1 MPMRRRNGWQATA
14 SKRRW
19 CGSNDETTNMTK
31 ATMNRRE
38 WIHRS
43 TAGAALLLAATAPSA
58 QGAAPVEGRDFVRL
72 NTPAPVPGGGK
83 IDVVEFFS
91 YGCPHCYTF
100 EPTLEQWTK
109 KLPPDVAFRRVPVAF
124 SGPFEGYAKLFYA
137 LEALGLQ
144 DSLHK
149 RVFAAIHVQRQR
161 LDKEADLAAF
171 VQGAGGDGAKF
182 VEAYKSFGVAT
193 KVRQA
198 KQLSEA
204 YKIDGV
210 PTLGIHGR
218 WFTSGSLAGT
228 HEKALTVADALI
240 QRARKG

>member
-1 MPMRRRNGWQATA
+1 MT
-14 SKRRW
+14 S
-19 CGSNDETTNMTK
+19 MTK
-31 ATMNRRE
+31 AKMNRRE

-43 TAGAALLLAATAPSA
+43 TASAALLFAAGASRA
-58 QGAAPVEGRDFVRL
+58 QGGPVEGRDFVRL

-83 IDVVEFFS
+83 IDVIEFFS

-100 EPTLEQWTK
+100 DPTLEQWVK
-109 KLPPDVAFRRVPVAF
+109 RLPPDVAFRRVPVAF
-124 SGPFEGYAKLFYA
+124 NAPFEGYAKLFYA

-144 DSLHK
+144 ESLHK

-161 LDKEADLAAF
+161 LDKDADLAAF

-210 PTLGIHGR
+210 PAMGIHGR
-218 WFTSGSLAGT
+218 WFTSGSLAGS
-228 HEKALTVADALI
+228 HERALGVADALI
-240 QRARKG
+240 ERARKA